1 MPRSDNRLPQGL
13 AAAHVD
19 FIAHERRKGTTWDAI
34 SKTVGVSGKTLS
46 TWWAKRAAYSPAH
59 RSPTREREREATG
72 YTPRKCLRCQIMFD
86 SFGPGNRL
94 CSRCRTAD

>member
-1 MPRSDNRLPQGL
+1 MPKPDNRLPQGI

-19 FIAHERRKGTTWDAI
+19 FIAHERRKGTTWEAI
-34 SKTVGVSGKTLS
+34 SRTVGVSAKTLS
-46 TWWAKRAAYSPAH
+46 TWWAKRGAYSPYH
-59 RSPTREREREATG
+59 KSPTRERETTG
-72 YTPRKCLRCQIMFD
+72 HTPRKCLRCQIMFD

>member
-1 MPRSDNRLPQGL
+1 MPKPDNRLPQGI

-19 FIAHERRKGTTWDAI
+19 FIAHERRKGTTWEAI
-34 SKTVGVSGKTLS
+34 SRTVGVSAKTLS
-46 TWWAKRAAYSPAH
+46 TWWAKRGAYSPYH
-59 RSPTREREREATG
+59 KSPTREREDKG

-86 SFGPGNRL
+86 SYGPGNRL

>member
-1 MPRSDNRLPQGL
+1 MPKPDNRLPQGI

-19 FIAHERRKGTTWDAI
+19 FIAHERRKGTTWEAI
-34 SKTVGVSGKTLS
+34 SRTVGVSAKTLS
-46 TWWAKRAAYSPAH
+46 TWWAKRGAYSPYH
-59 RSPTREREREATG
+59 KSPTREREAKG

-86 SFGPGNRL
+86 SYGPGNRL

>member
-1 MPRSDNRLPQGL
+1 MPKPDNRLPQGI

-72 YTPRKCLRCQIMFD
+72 YAPRKCLRCQIMFD
-86 SFGPGNRL
+86 SHGPGNRL